1 MREPGSVTPMK
12 IAVATQDG
20 KTVTKHFG
28 RAAHYL
34 VVTVEDGEVTATEL
48 RDKVGHREFVGE
60 PHDDQSGDHGFGPV
74 AEDKHRQMA
83 ASVSDCTA
91 VIVGGMG
98 RGAFIGLQSL
108 GLEAV
113 VTDLDDAVEA
123 AVRYAAGDLPNLVDR
138 LH

>member
-1 MREPGSVTPMK
+1 MI
-12 IAVATQDG
+12 IAVATRNG
-20 KTVTKHFG
+20 KTVTQHFG

-48 RDKVGHREFVGE
+48 RDKAGHRTFAGE
-60 PHDDQSGDHGFGPV
+60 PHDESGDHGFGPV
-74 AEDKHRQMA
+74 ADEKHRQMA

-91 VIVGGMG
+91 VIAGGMG
-98 RGAFIGLQSL
+98 RGAFVGLQSL

-123 AVRYAAGDLPNLVDR
+123 AVRYAAGDLPNLMDR